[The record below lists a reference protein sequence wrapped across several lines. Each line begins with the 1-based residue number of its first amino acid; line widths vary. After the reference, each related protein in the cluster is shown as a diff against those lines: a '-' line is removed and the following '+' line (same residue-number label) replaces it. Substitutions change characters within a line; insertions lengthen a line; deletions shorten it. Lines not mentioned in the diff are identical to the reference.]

1 MRVVVTGASGFIGR
15 HLMASLANRGVDVL
29 AVTRG
34 GGADGFPHMTVKDY
48 GETPEG
54 DVLVHLAENRD
65 IAKAERENESYIS
78 DSSGLLRGL
87 LSKRYMNVIYASSAA
102 IYGDAN
108 SYPRRPDEHVEP
120 TGSYARAK
128 LASEKLVL
136 DAGGACVRL
145 SNIYGPGMAANN
157 VISDVLKQI
166 PGKGPLVVRRASPI
180 RDFLWVDDASE
191 GIAEMVTNDAHGIYN
206 MGSGKGVA
214 IGDMAR
220 MALKIAGEAE
230 RGIVSSDPSN
240 KPSTLLLDISATTA
254 EFNWSPRVDLAAG
267 LSRMIKEQK

>member
-1 MRVVVTGASGFIGR
+1 
-15 HLMASLANRGVDVL
+15 MASLANRGVDVV
-29 AVTRG
+29 AVSRSG
-34 GGADGFPHMTVKDY
+34 LIGDFPQMRLTDY
-48 GETPEG
+48 SETPEG

-65 IAKAERENESYIS
+65 IAKAEVENES
-78 DSSGLLRGL
+78 DVNDPGELLRGL
-87 LSKRYMNVIYASSAA
+87 LNKHYMNVIYASSSAV
-102 IYGDAN
+102 YGDAH

-128 LASEKLVL
+128 LACEKLVL

-145 SNIYGPGMAANN
+145 SNIYGPGMASNN

-214 IGDMAR
+214 IGELAK
-220 MALKIAGEAE
+220 MALEIAGEAE
-230 RGIVSSDPSN
+230 RGIVSSDHAD
-240 KPSTLLLDISATTA
+240 KPSVLSLDISATTA
-254 EFNWSPRVDLAAG
+254 KFNWSPRVDLAAG
-267 LSRMIKEQK
+267 LTRMIKEQK